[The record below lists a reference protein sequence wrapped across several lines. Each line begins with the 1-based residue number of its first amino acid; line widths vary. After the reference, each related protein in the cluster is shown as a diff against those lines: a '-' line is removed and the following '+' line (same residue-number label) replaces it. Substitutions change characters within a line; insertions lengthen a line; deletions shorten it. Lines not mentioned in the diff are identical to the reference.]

1 MDWLYSH
8 KVLHDFPA
16 EKQNLLFLF
25 ADQYDVPALR
35 KQYIDLVFD
44 DYPYA
49 AQCVTPKDCSRIESL
64 QHVQDHISDMYE
76 CITHASS
83 FRRISVDSV
92 VWREMSRGADFERV
106 HELIRSQPDL
116 ATDLLL
122 ALCKKEKTKNPFFN
136 GQAKDYYDDGI
147 VEWVNA
153 QAAEDS
159 K

>member
-8 KVLHDFPA
+8 KVLHVFPG

-44 DYPYA
+44 DYPCA
-49 AQCVTPKDCSRIESL
+49 GQCVPPRDSSRTESL
-64 QHVQDHISDMYE
+64 QHVQDHMSDMYE
-76 CITHASS
+76 GTTHGSS
-83 FRRISVDSV
+83 FRKILVDTI
-92 VWREMSRGADFERV
+92 VWRDMEYAEFENV
-106 HELIRSQPDL
+106 HEWIRSQPDL

-122 ALCKKEKTKNPFFN
+122 ALCKKEKTKNPFLK
-136 GQAKDYYDDGI
+136 GQAKNYYDDGI
-147 VEWVNA
+147 VVFVNA
-153 QAAEDS
+153 RAAADS